1 MSGSESST
9 DSEKTVVSVTKHG
22 QATIPKRF
30 RDKLGID
37 APGKV
42 VFRETGDGEV
52 VVEQVRSATEML
64 GFATQSETET
74 EVPASQLLRDK
85 RERDRAVRGNDS

>member
-1 MSGSESST
+1 MSSSESSV

-42 VFRETGDGEV
+42 VFRETDDGEV
-52 VVEQVRSATEML
+52 IVEQVRSATEML
-64 GFATQSETET
+64 GFAAESEAETET
-74 EVPASQLLRDK
+74 PASQLLREK
-85 RERDRAVRGNDS
+85 RERDRDDRGNGS